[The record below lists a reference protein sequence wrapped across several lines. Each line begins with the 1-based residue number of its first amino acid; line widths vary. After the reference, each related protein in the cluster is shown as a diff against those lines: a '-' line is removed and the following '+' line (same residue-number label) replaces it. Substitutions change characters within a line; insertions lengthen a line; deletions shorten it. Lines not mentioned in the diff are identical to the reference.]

1 MLRPVDLLHYFAVL
15 RRRWISATIVALTTL
30 AVVAG
35 ATLAMPTKYTATTR
49 LFFALEG
56 SESVTDPAQGSSYA
70 EQLMRSYA
78 DVATSPLVLDPV
90 SERLNLDRSATDLA
104 EDVTA
109 TVPRRTL
116 ILEISV
122 TDQDA
127 QLATAIANAVGA
139 EVAEAAADVSPERA
153 DGTKAV
159 EATILEAAR
168 VPTDPSSPNVPRNL
182 ALGAFL
188 GILLG
193 LAVGLFRN
201 SRQEIGSHS
210 AGDKPTA
217 PSHIEPK
224 QAPPSPKPAPK
235 PTRTAVPKRALVE
248 VSTDRRSARGKV
260 GTEPVVSGGG
270 GNGRASG
277 CPQGDADWT
286 VTDHRA
292 SDLRLAQ
299 AGSGW
304 LRQEL
309 SSFDHYWS
317 TP

>member
-1 MLRPVDLLHYFAVL
+1 MDLLNYFAVL

-70 EQLMRSYA
+70 EKLMRSYA
-78 DVATSPLVLDPV
+78 EVATSPLVLDPV

-104 EDVTA
+104 EYVTA
-109 TVPRRTL
+109 TVPRQTL

-122 TDQDA
+122 TDPDA

-159 EATILEAAR
+159 EATILAAAR

-182 ALGAFL
+182 VLGAFL

-210 AGDKPTA
+210 DFWRHTNGPVARRTEAGSAKPEA
-217 PSHIEPK
+217 GAK
-224 QAPPSPKPAPK
+224 
-235 PTRTAVPKRALVE
+235 
-248 VSTDRRSARGKV
+248 TDQNRG
-260 GTEPVVSGGG
+260 
-270 GNGRASG
+270 
-277 CPQGDADWT
+277 
-286 VTDHRA
+286 
-292 SDLRLAQ
+292 AQ
-299 AGSGW
+299 ARPG
-304 LRQEL
+304 
-309 SSFDHYWS
+309 
-317 TP
+317 